1 MMGTAP
7 RNILHRLGD
16 AFQALKATPNPSTLY
31 PTRQSVQ
38 GGFLTFPGWDYLQQ
52 NQQQG
57 QDEKNAKLATASP
70 WVFRDISAIA
80 REASVATLDVKQ
92 RASGA
97 DEDIENHPLEVLWE
111 NPNPFMG
118 RAWLLQW
125 WIWQLLLYG
134 EAYLYIVTDAT
145 GQPAEIWPLP
155 SLYLTP
161 VPDDKKFI
169 AAYLWKKPGASAG
182 IRIDTRPV
190 VYSRLPNPFDI
201 RRGLSPLCAALI
213 EIEGDQAMARWN
225 KNFFSKENAT
235 PTGLI
240 AMPKDSLD
248 ADVARVRMEIAEFF
262 GGNGT
267 RRVAVAR
274 AGDLAWTPF
283 DRSQKDMEFLNARTF
298 NQKLIDTIFGI
309 PEGFW
314 SKDATRANSEGAKAT
329 MIENAVWPHLVMLA
343 EDLNA
348 QLLPAYYE
356 AGLRAEFA
364 DIRPRNR
371 QIELE
376 EIKTYQLFTTV
387 NELRKRVDMDELDD
401 PRGLMFVSE
410 VNKGTPIPATPAG
423 EMTEAYIAEQEAAVE
438 EEMPAEDEGALPA
451 EEAPVE
457 AVKGKTYP
465 LVFMGRDGKP
475 ESAWEPQGAAADL
488 DRWERKAI
496 KAVKAGRKA
505 TVPFTSAAIPESE
518 QERIRAALAQARD
531 VAAVKAAF
539 AEDTDALIDQEWDE
553 ALMWAKGASE
563 G

>member
-1 MMGTAP
+1 
-7 RNILHRLGD
+7 
-16 AFQALKATPNPSTLY
+16 
-31 PTRQSVQ
+31 
-38 GGFLTFPGWDYLQQ
+38 
-52 NQQQG
+52 
-57 QDEKNAKLATASP
+57 
-70 WVFRDISAIA
+70 
-80 REASVATLDVKQ
+80 
-92 RASGA
+92 
-97 DEDIENHPLEVLWE
+97 
-111 NPNPFMG
+111 
-118 RAWLLQW
+118 
-125 WIWQLLLYG
+125 
-134 EAYLYIVTDAT
+134 
-145 GQPAEIWPLP
+145 
-155 SLYLTP
+155 
-161 VPDDKKFI
+161 
-169 AAYLWKKPGASAG
+169 
-182 IRIDTRPV
+182 V

-387 NELRKRVDMDELDD
+387 NELRKRIDMDELDD

-410 VNKGTPIPATPAG
+410 VGKGTPIPATPAG

-438 EEMPAEDEGALPA
+438 EEAPAEDEGALPA
-451 EEAPVE
+451 EEAPLEGGPIE
-457 AVKGKTYP
+457 AVKG
-465 LVFMGRDGKP
+465 
-475 ESAWEPQGAAADL
+475 W
-488 DRWERKAI
+488 AI
-496 KAVKAGRKA
+496 KHGTHDQSSHGRSRGGGSGGVTSKVLPDGHPLLQRFGHDTGVYREFDDPSRA
-505 TVPFTSAAIPESE
+505 DSAFTSMYDEWAKALTDEERDAVRGYQQQTFDGINGTLRGHRTEDEKTPYFRE
-518 QERIRAALAQARD
+518 QIKRLDSALDSGEVPYNVTTYRGMVNPNLMVGDVFADDGFSSTTLAPSIAQARAQQLGNQGV
-531 VAAVKAAF
+531 VARIRVPQGTKGAYV
-539 AEDTDALIDQEWDE
+539 ETVTPIDQAE
-553 ALMWAKGASE
+553 LLLHRGTQYRVIGAGTGTIDLE
-563 G
+563 VVGG